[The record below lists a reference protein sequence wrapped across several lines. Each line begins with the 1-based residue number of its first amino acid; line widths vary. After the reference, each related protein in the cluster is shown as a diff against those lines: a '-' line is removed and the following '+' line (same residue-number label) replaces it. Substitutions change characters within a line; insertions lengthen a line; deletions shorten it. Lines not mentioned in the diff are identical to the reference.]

1 MNATEDG
8 LEPVGE
14 HIDPFEAIQRGAVN
28 NILSAADE
36 VLATKQLAQRQ
47 AFALNKVR
55 QLHRPGRTWPARIH
69 LGLFATRQEAV
80 AARVAAE
87 LRYFG
92 EECPR

>member
-55 QLHRPGRTWPARIH
+55 QLHRPGRTWPARDVECTYCCVYYPCQTIR
-69 LGLFATRQEAV
+69 AIDEAGV
-80 AARVAAE
+80 
-87 LRYFG
+87 
-92 EECPR
+92 